1 MDDIA
6 GVVIDYF
13 ENIFRS
19 GSCERM
25 DECFSA
31 VQLKVTLDM
40 QEILS
45 SGYSANEI
53 KTALFQMGPIKA
65 PEPHGI
71 NALFYQKFC
80 IFLVM
85 M

>member
-25 DECFSA
+25 DECLSA

-45 SGYSANEI
+45 SGYSADEI
-53 KTALFQMGPIKA
+53 KN
-65 PEPHGI
+65 GI
-71 NALFYQKFC
+71 IPNGTNKGS
-80 IFLVM
+80 
-85 M
+85 